1 MLDKLSSPKRRLTVS
16 DDSLQGVKERG
27 ALGQGLLCIAAEIK
41 GPGPSA
47 EIRCF
52 IALEEQTAF

>member
-41 GPGPSA
+41 GPGLSS
-47 EIRCF
+47 EI
-52 IALEEQTAF
+52 